1 MHTICKLLL
10 ALNMP
15 FQISLTTHDLPSD
28 GIFMIITIIAI
39 AIITNI
45 IIGII
50 TNMIILIINVA
61 SVSQCDAR

>member
-1 MHTICKLLL
+1 
-10 ALNMP
+10 MP
-15 FQISLTTHDLPSD
+15 FQISLTTYDLPSD

-50 TNMIILIINVA
+50 TNMIISIINVA